1 MTRIIG
7 LLALASLLQACS
19 AVKIVY
25 NQAPD
30 LAYWYLDGYVDFNE
44 KQSLQVKAD
53 LAKLLAWHRQTQLPG
68 YIDTLQKLQQQM
80 PADMDAAQVCEV
92 FFDVR
97 NKLLAIP
104 AQAEPAV
111 ATLAGTLDASQLAQM
126 EHRFAKGNAD
136 YRDDFLE
143 GAPTARRH
151 KRYKQAVSRA
161 EMLYGRL
168 DNKQLGLIGQAVDG
182 SRFDAAMSYAE
193 RVRRQQDALQTLR
206 TLLADRLA
214 AADAPDKNRAAIRAL
229 FDRSFNSPDAAY
241 RDYLDRL
248 TQDNCKNFS
257 DLHNSTTPAQR
268 LRAVET
274 INSYE
279 QDLRALVA
287 RNKG

>member
-1 MTRIIG
+1 MTRIIS

-19 AVKIVY
+19 AVKIIY

-30 LAYWYLDGYVDFNE
+30 LAYWYLDGYVDFSE
-44 KQSLQVKAD
+44 KQSLQVKDD

-80 PADMDAAQVCEV
+80 PADMDAAQACEV
-92 FFDVR
+92 FFDLR
-97 NKLLAIP
+97 RKLLAIST
-104 AQAEPAV
+104 QAEPAV
-111 ATLAGTLDASQLAQM
+111 LALAGTLEASQLAQM
-126 EHRFAKGNAD
+126 EHRFAKGNTA
-136 YRDDFLE
+136 YREDFVDST
-143 GAPTARRH
+143 AKARRH
-151 KRYKQAVSRA
+151 KRYKQAVNRA

-168 DNKQLGLIGQAVDG
+168 DDKQLGLIGLAIDQ
-182 SRFDAAMSYAE
+182 SRFDAALSYAE

-206 TLLADRLA
+206 KLA
-214 AADAPDKNRAAIRAL
+214 ANRSAATDTPEKTRDAMRAL
-229 FDRSFNSPDAAY
+229 FERSLNSPDAVY
-241 RDYLDRL
+241 RDYLDKL
-248 TQDNCKNFS
+248 TQDNCKNFA

-279 QDLRALVA
+279 QDLQALAA